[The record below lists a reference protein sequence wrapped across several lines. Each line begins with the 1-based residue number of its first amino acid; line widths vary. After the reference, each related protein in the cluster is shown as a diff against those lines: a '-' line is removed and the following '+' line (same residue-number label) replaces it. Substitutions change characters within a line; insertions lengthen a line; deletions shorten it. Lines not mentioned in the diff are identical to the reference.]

1 MYRTYTLKNILTWVW
16 ACDLRQTWQQLRII
30 VKNIPHCRSSLSL
43 RANTSIWI
51 PMSRISHWG
60 MLGNVK
66 LCPLHW
72 GFTLFLASGSP
83 APAVIDGRRSI
94 HGNGSFVIKT
104 VKAEDSGYYTCI
116 ASNNWGTDE
125 IILNLQVQ
133 GEVWESDRMV
143 TFCIAS
149 SMCQFHFLWVI
160 MQCFSL
166 YKYHLQSP
174 LTNLV
179 SLWPR
184 QPPHPLLCPGYQET
198 TVGAPLEVSCFHL
211 QLFSC
216 WRKTNQK
223 KENESVVQLIK
234 I

>member
-1 MYRTYTLKNILTWVW
+1 MKN
-16 ACDLRQTWQQLRII
+16 R
-30 VKNIPHCRSSLSL
+30 PHCRSSRSL

-51 PMSRISHWG
+51 PMSRISQRG

-66 LCPLHW
+66 LYPLHW
-72 GFTLFLASGSP
+72 GFTLFLTSGSP

-104 VKAEDSGYYTCI
+104 VKAEDSGYYTCV

-133 GEVWESDRMV
+133 GEVWELGRMV

-149 SMCQFHFLWVI
+149 SMCQFHFRVS

-184 QPPHPLLCPGYQET
+184 QPPLPLLCPGYQET
-198 TVGAPLEVSCFHL
+198 TVGALLEV
-211 QLFSC
+211 SC
-216 WRKTNQK
+216 WRKTKQRK
-223 KENESVVQLIK
+223 RE
-234 I
+234 

>member
-1 MYRTYTLKNILTWVW
+1 MWIKTNMLFTEFS
-16 ACDLRQTWQQLRII
+16 II
-30 VKNIPHCRSSLSL
+30 VKNILQCSSSFSL

-72 GFTLFLASGSP
+72 RFTLFLDSGSP

-104 VKAEDSGYYTCI
+104 VKAEDSGYYTCV

-133 GEVWESDRMV
+133 GEVLESGGTI

-149 SMCQFHFLWVI
+149 SVCQLHFLWVI
-160 MQCFSL
+160 TQRFSL

-174 LTNLV
+174 QTNLV

-184 QPPHPLLCPGYQET
+184 QPPHLLPWPGHQET
-198 TVGAPLEVSCFHL
+198 TAGAPLEVSHFHL
-211 QLFSC
+211 QLLFLLE
-216 WRKTNQK
+216 K
-223 KENESVVQLIK
+223 KKNSVGFICLSVDNDFFFYIFY
-234 I
+234 